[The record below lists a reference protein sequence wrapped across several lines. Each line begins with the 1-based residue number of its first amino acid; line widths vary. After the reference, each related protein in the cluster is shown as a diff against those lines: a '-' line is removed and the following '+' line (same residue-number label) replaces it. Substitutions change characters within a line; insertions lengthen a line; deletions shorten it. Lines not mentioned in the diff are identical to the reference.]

1 MPLDGI
7 SAKCLAIEL
16 NTQLKDARID
26 RIYQPDR
33 TDILLLL
40 RAGRENLRLV
50 LSANPAAPRIHL
62 TNEARE
68 NPSEPPMFCMLLR
81 KHLLG
86 ARVLSVET
94 PGYERIFVLRLA
106 TQNEL
111 GDTLEKKLV
120 VEIMGRHSNIILLNQ
135 DNRIHDAILHID
147 QSISRLREIMPARTY
162 VEPHNQTK
170 PAPDQVLQTIR
181 DGIPFIAPEASS
193 KTVDKALLESV
204 QGFSPQLCQ
213 AVVQL
218 AGLDP
223 RTRYNQ
229 LTPSEQAT
237 LTLQLQHLLETIL
250 GHQFN
255 PSTFYLDAKD
265 TIPFDFH
272 ALALPNLAHPRPET
286 SLSAAMDRFYLERN
300 RQNRLAQQKQS
311 LQKRVETE
319 LDHAARKLQLHQIEL
334 TEGEKRDFYRICG
347 ELLAAQQYLIQ
358 DGLAF
363 VDVQNYYD
371 PDLAPIRIDLLP
383 ALSPSQ
389 NVQRYFKLY
398 QKARGKFETNTR
410 LVQEDLADLEWLGS
424 LKSAVQ
430 KASDESDIQAIREE
444 IAATGLSSAERRQK
458 SQDPDGASSQD
469 RKTKNPSSQLRDFAP
484 GKPGSKARRHAKG
497 KQSSGSKGKAKAAVK
512 NPPPLPPRS
521 YLSSDGFLIQAGRN
535 NLQNDRLTL
544 RTAQKDDLWFHAQK
558 IPGTHVIIRC
568 GKRPVP
574 ERTLEEAAQIAAW
587 FSQAAA
593 SLQQG
598 STPASEA
605 HKIAVDYC
613 PVSQVK
619 KIAGAKPGLVQYD
632 RYQTLLVR
640 PRDPAEWARQP
651 SADGEQEPF
660 MADVP
665 DEATE

>member
-7 SAKCLAIEL
+7 SAKCLAFEL
-16 NTQLKDARID
+16 NSRLKDARID

-33 TDILLLL
+33 SDILLVL

-62 TNEARE
+62 TTETRD
-68 NPSEPPMFCMLLR
+68 NPAEPPMFCMLLR

-106 TQNEL
+106 NQNEL
-111 GDTLEKKLV
+111 GDTLEKKLIIEV
-120 VEIMGRHSNIILLNQ
+120 MGRHSNIILTNQ
-135 DNRIHDAILHID
+135 DGRIHDAIFHID
-147 QSISRLREIMPARTY
+147 QAVSRLREIMPARTY
-162 VEPHNQTK
+162 TLPQNQSK
-170 PAPDQVLQTIR
+170 PAPDQVLMALRQ
-181 DGIPFIAPEASS
+181 GLPLIAPESQGKA
-193 KTVDKALLESV
+193 VDKALLENI

-213 AVVQL
+213 AVVQK
-218 AGLDP
+218 AGLDL
-223 RTRYNQ
+223 RARYNQ
-229 LTPSEQAT
+229 LLPAEQDA
-237 LTLQLQHLLETIL
+237 LGWQLQSMLETIL
-250 GHQFN
+250 AQDYH
-255 PSTFYLDAKD
+255 PTTYYLDACD
-265 TIPFDFH
+265 PIPFDFH
-272 ALALPNLAHPRPET
+272 ALVLPNLAHPRPEV
-286 SLSAAMDRFYLERN
+286 SLSSAMDRFYLERN

-319 LDHAARKLQLHQIEL
+319 LENAARKLQLHRDEL

-347 ELLAAQQYLIQ
+347 ELLASQQHLVQ
-358 DGLAF
+358 EGLSF

-371 PDLAPIRIDLLP
+371 PELGMLRIDLQP

-398 QKARGKFETNTR
+398 QKARGKYETNTR

-430 KASDESDIQAIREE
+430 KASDEADIQAIREE
-444 IAATGLSSAERRQK
+444 IAATGLSAAERRQK
-458 SQDPDGASSQD
+458 SQVADGEASPNRTHAS
-469 RKTKNPSSQLRDFAP
+469 PGSQLRDFAP
-484 GKPGSKARRHAKG
+484 GKPGSKARRQAKAKQPSGGKG
-497 KQSSGSKGKAKAAVK
+497 KVKANAK
-512 NPPPLPPRS
+512 NPAPLPPRA

-568 GKRPVP
+568 GKRTVP
-574 ERTLEEAAQIAAW
+574 ERTIEEAAQIAAW

-598 STPASEA
+598 PASNSEA
-605 HKIAVDYC
+605 HKVAVDYC
-613 PVSQVK
+613 PISQVK

-632 RYQTLLVR
+632 HYQTLLVR
-640 PRDPAEWARQP
+640 PRDPAEFLASPDQ
-651 SADGEQEPF
+651 DQ
-660 MADVP
+660 DYP
-665 DEATE
+665 DET